1 MTNIFDL
8 ENLDDVPIT
17 IKERKVTLITKML
30 ALFEQAGDQVV
41 TYDMLR
47 VAYYRTYNT
56 DVSMKTL
63 SARMVKVVHDGE
75 IERVAVGK
83 FKRVGK

>member
-47 VAYYRTYNT
+47 VAHYRTYNT

-63 SARMVKVVHDGE
+63 SARMVKLVHDGE

>member
-63 SARMVKVVHDGE
+63 SARMVKLVHDGE